1 MGKKFVTEHIRWNK
15 CVLPWKNSFH
25 KLPWKDTQ
33 YRQKNT
39 SRTSNFWHT
48 HLCQSYDT
56 NQQVLGEIAL
66 RSPSY
71 VALSPVA
78 ADARYQELS
87 DRFLPFLLGNY
98 SLTAV

>member
-1 MGKKFVTEHIRWNK
+1 MRFTLEE
-15 CVLPWKNSFH
+15 PFPQPQ
-25 KLPWKDTQ
+25 LPWKDTQ

-39 SRTSNFWHT
+39 NRTSNFWHT

-71 VALSPVA
+71 VVLSPVA

-87 DRFLPFLLGNY
+87 DGFLPFLLGNY